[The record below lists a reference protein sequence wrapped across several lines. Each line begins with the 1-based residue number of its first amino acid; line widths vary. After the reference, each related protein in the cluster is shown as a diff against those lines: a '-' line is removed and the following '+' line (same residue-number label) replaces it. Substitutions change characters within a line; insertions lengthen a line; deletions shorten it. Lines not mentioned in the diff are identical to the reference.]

1 MKPWDRDTVHQ
12 IQSGDCAIPTRN
24 TAHQHVYIFGQ
35 VRSDEGKVTRAKILL
50 DSGNLTK
57 IGVVIS
63 DEFRK
68 KMGLGLAK
76 VGGRRV
82 GTAGA
87 GLGMT
92 RIGMS
97 QPFDLKI
104 PGLRKVF
111 RVKQAIVL
119 KELTDEINL
128 GTSFLQ
134 KVQEITG
141 KSPSLKFHAKGTSL
155 NLGNESVELIKK
167 VIQCNRLEPDGGP
180 GVKRPAKSWDRQ
192 PSKKARVEKAKG
204 PGDQYVGI
212 TRRSQQMNAMESQVP
227 RARPGSIGRRS
238 RGAPIFAG
246 EDTQLKAQSLTFVRT
261 HKLSGGALVEAVPLG
276 YGAEAC
282 AVTAV
287 YDGINRVAILN
298 QGGHKVLPKGT
309 QIGEMFPLQLAELEG
324 QDEAVKE
331 VRDEPGELNKL
342 YKDLKLDENELLGKH
357 PKMLSQVKAMIK
369 KYKEVF
375 SSPEQAI
382 GKTNLME
389 FDVTLTEGARP
400 VKQRVRP
407 LNPKQKESLR
417 AQLDLWEKE
426 DVIERCESPWASA
439 MVPALKKGGTI
450 RWAVDYRGLNAVTVA
465 DAYPLPNIGENL
477 DNLQGSRVYS
487 TLDAS
492 AAYNTIPV
500 AKRARPLLAFVT
512 PFGSFCFKRMPF
524 GAKNAGATYS
534 RFIDLLIE
542 KLRSPHILAYV
553 DDVIVH
559 TPNLDLH
566 MRELEKALQMHLE
579 AGIKLNAG
587 KTHLF
592 QPSAEYLGYEVD
604 ANGIH
609 MQEGYVER
617 ILQWPVPK
625 TVKQLASF
633 LGFTGYYRSFIS
645 QYAQLTTEMNSQKKK
660 KVLEWTPEMDAKFKI
675 LKDLFSRKPIRAY
688 PRFGEDEAMFV
699 VTPDWSIDAVG
710 VILEQEQDG
719 QMRFVAAAG
728 RKTTPGER
736 NYPPTKG
743 ELSGIIYALRKF
755 EHILRYKKFVIY
767 CDHQPLQ
774 WLQKMKNPRGIYWRW
789 LAELATYD
797 FEIRYKPGKQVGAAD
812 GLSRSPHMEDPTLEE
827 VAESEE
833 FVGHLRQGTDDVN
846 EAVMDRAHIKRS
858 QEDDDILQIV
868 RRWVKGKP
876 PENKEELRGLPEDAH
891 VYHKLLRLLH
901 EDEEGVLLRRGAEE
915 GQPDRILVPSD
926 PEIRKE
932 VFYWSHEHPSAG
944 HFGCNATSLRA
955 CQKFYWPGMTE
966 FLKRKVK
973 NCGTCLAKIQKTH
986 LHHTVHKPRRHGYP
1000 GEVLY
1005 VDLVGP
1011 LPETARGNKYIV
1023 TMMDGFTKYVA
1034 AVTIPCKEAPV
1045 VANAVIEGWITKFGC
1060 PGRIH
1065 TDQGKEFVNKIWTQL
1080 CDRLQ
1085 ITKTVTPAYS
1095 PQGNLVERFHRSL
1108 NQIMRVYMSRE
1119 DKSWERYVDTACL
1132 AYNTKVN
1139 TTTGVTPHEAWT
1151 GRPAKLPIDLVI
1163 PMPRKSYDNEDSY
1176 VTDTLR
1182 RFEVMY
1188 AAMRK
1193 RAEDTFKRNARLYSG
1208 NTEEFNVGDLVWVFS
1223 KRKVEGKPM
1232 KITDAWMGPYKV
1244 VGHTSEVTLQVRPA
1258 ETSGRIQTVHITTVR
1273 RFHPTGCTGLKYRP
1287 PRDPV
1292 ESEDGD
1298 ELAEELGRP
1307 PRMVEPADQVTT
1319 GVPIQY
1325 AVPQGEIVDMTE
1337 PREGGS
1343 TAGAGPGARPLGA
1356 SSKRD
1361 LSPEVEKP
1369 QVKRGKRQGMKRGRE
1384 SDGESQR
1391 PSGKWKQLANTDQ
1404 EEDSSAADME
1414 LSSEDER
1421 INALQEERKPPDP
1434 EGINVLVPDG
1444 VRLPTSG
1451 SQGGI
1456 VWNCVANQS
1465 LTLQP
1470 GMSTGVNTGMRLAL
1484 PEGHALLLLSLP
1496 RLALQ
1501 GITVPLSIISPDYRG
1516 LIQVVLQ
1523 NNTTVPRRVQKGEHI
1538 CQAIVIPIPG
1548 VQWQRVTALP
1558 YSDRSHE
1565 ALTPGAV

>member
-227 RARPGSIGRRS
+227 RVRPGSIGRRS

-261 HKLSGGALVEAVPLG
+261 QKLSGGALVEAVPLG

-524 GAKNAGATYS
+524 GAKNAGAMYS

-587 KTHLF
+587 KN
-592 QPSAEYLGYEVD
+592 PPVSAKC
-604 ANGIH
+604 
-609 MQEGYVER
+609 R
-617 ILQWPVPK
+617 IP
-625 TVKQLASF
+625 
-633 LGFTGYYRSFIS
+633 
-645 QYAQLTTEMNSQKKK
+645 
-660 KVLEWTPEMDAKFKI
+660 
-675 LKDLFSRKPIRAY
+675 
-688 PRFGEDEAMFV
+688 
-699 VTPDWSIDAVG
+699 
-710 VILEQEQDG
+710 
-719 QMRFVAAAG
+719 
-728 RKTTPGER
+728 
-736 NYPPTKG
+736 
-743 ELSGIIYALRKF
+743 
-755 EHILRYKKFVIY
+755 
-767 CDHQPLQ
+767 
-774 WLQKMKNPRGIYWRW
+774 
-789 LAELATYD
+789 
-797 FEIRYKPGKQVGAAD
+797 
-812 GLSRSPHMEDPTLEE
+812 
-827 VAESEE
+827 
-833 FVGHLRQGTDDVN
+833 
-846 EAVMDRAHIKRS
+846 
-858 QEDDDILQIV
+858 
-868 RRWVKGKP
+868 WV
-876 PENKEELRGLPEDAH
+876 
-891 VYHKLLRLLH
+891 
-901 EDEEGVLLRRGAEE
+901 
-915 GQPDRILVPSD
+915 
-926 PEIRKE
+926 
-932 VFYWSHEHPSAG
+932 
-944 HFGCNATSLRA
+944 
-955 CQKFYWPGMTE
+955 
-966 FLKRKVK
+966 
-973 NCGTCLAKIQKTH
+973 
-986 LHHTVHKPRRHGYP
+986 
-1000 GEVLY
+1000 
-1005 VDLVGP
+1005 
-1011 LPETARGNKYIV
+1011 
-1023 TMMDGFTKYVA
+1023 
-1034 AVTIPCKEAPV
+1034 
-1045 VANAVIEGWITKFGC
+1045 
-1060 PGRIH
+1060 
-1065 TDQGKEFVNKIWTQL
+1065 
-1080 CDRLQ
+1080 
-1085 ITKTVTPAYS
+1085 
-1095 PQGNLVERFHRSL
+1095 
-1108 NQIMRVYMSRE
+1108 
-1119 DKSWERYVDTACL
+1119 
-1132 AYNTKVN
+1132 
-1139 TTTGVTPHEAWT
+1139 
-1151 GRPAKLPIDLVI
+1151 
-1163 PMPRKSYDNEDSY
+1163 
-1176 VTDTLR
+1176 
-1182 RFEVMY
+1182 
-1188 AAMRK
+1188 
-1193 RAEDTFKRNARLYSG
+1193 
-1208 NTEEFNVGDLVWVFS
+1208 
-1223 KRKVEGKPM
+1223 
-1232 KITDAWMGPYKV
+1232 
-1244 VGHTSEVTLQVRPA
+1244 
-1258 ETSGRIQTVHITTVR
+1258 
-1273 RFHPTGCTGLKYRP
+1273 
-1287 PRDPV
+1287 
-1292 ESEDGD
+1292 
-1298 ELAEELGRP
+1298 
-1307 PRMVEPADQVTT
+1307 
-1319 GVPIQY
+1319 
-1325 AVPQGEIVDMTE
+1325 
-1337 PREGGS
+1337 
-1343 TAGAGPGARPLGA
+1343 
-1356 SSKRD
+1356 
-1361 LSPEVEKP
+1361 
-1369 QVKRGKRQGMKRGRE
+1369 
-1384 SDGESQR
+1384 
-1391 PSGKWKQLANTDQ
+1391 
-1404 EEDSSAADME
+1404 
-1414 LSSEDER
+1414 
-1421 INALQEERKPPDP
+1421 
-1434 EGINVLVPDG
+1434 
-1444 VRLPTSG
+1444 
-1451 SQGGI
+1451 
-1456 VWNCVANQS
+1456 
-1465 LTLQP
+1465 
-1470 GMSTGVNTGMRLAL
+1470 
-1484 PEGHALLLLSLP
+1484 
-1496 RLALQ
+1496 
-1501 GITVPLSIISPDYRG
+1501 
-1516 LIQVVLQ
+1516 
-1523 NNTTVPRRVQKGEHI
+1523 
-1538 CQAIVIPIPG
+1538 
-1548 VQWQRVTALP
+1548 
-1558 YSDRSHE
+1558 
-1565 ALTPGAV
+1565 